1 MKRIWMAT
9 ACVGLLI
16 AGLSSTVV
24 GRVATV
30 SVAARPVKVVDQVGG
45 ASYAVALQ
53 GHIAFLGVGSRMLII
68 DVSTPTAPRAV
79 AWTDPLP
86 SLVQSIEVVDNLA
99 FVASSPDN
107 AFLDSASFSSL
118 DIIDVGDLAK
128 PRSVAAIGFP
138 GGIRELDVSEGF
150 AYLASEQDGL
160 RIVDVR
166 DPAHPAVAGELM
178 LGGSSD
184 SVSVSGSF
192 AFVANWAEGL
202 HVIDVS
208 DPDAPSLESRL
219 VMDGSVMK
227 VVANDGW
234 VYVVVENQDTG
245 DTVVH
250 LLDPRNATQVKHVG
264 SIPVDHSVDAIRVVD
279 DRLFMV
285 GSGLITLVDI
295 RDRRQ
300 PEIVAGGFWKGLAHD
315 LAVSG
320 PTIVAAADLLPSG
333 EESPAGLRVIVER
346 SGKLLAAGRFDTLRS
361 VGQVALTSDQVWF
374 GAEVINPR
382 LDSVVAMDR
391 LNPLNAGGSIQSSVV
406 GRIWD
411 IGATDGF
418 AALATWKVD
427 VPFAGGGLRIMDLRD
442 PKGPR
447 LAGGLEVN
455 GAAHGVAV
463 LGSHVFLAGGTGLE
477 VIDASDKEHPAIIAH
492 LPLTANAP
500 WSFDMEAVPEVV
512 FVASGDSDFPRNGGT
527 FLAIDVSIPTRPS
540 IVFEELL
547 SMRPECIAIAG
558 DTLYVAG
565 TGGLLVFDITVPTRP
580 RPIASKGSHLS
591 FEDMTIAHDIGY
603 AIVFSEAGNG
613 GPRHL
618 AIIDLRDPSNPM
630 ELADMHMPA
639 WPQSIDSADGHIY
652 VGGGDAGL
660 LVLSELEGP
669 LHTPTVTPTKT
680 STTFPTPTP
689 IAPTEEPMLVPQRI
703 YLPWLTGA
711 ARPAGTQRCVSVGPQ
726 SCTEAQHR
734 HDMQVGCKGH
744 YCPAIDWGCVRCN
757 VSWFRTSHLIHTH
770 RLSLLLNS
778 SRQTSSSRAPPKTR
792 FRHRRVP
799 PHPMPVCHQCP
810 RPL

>member
-9 ACVGLLI
+9 ACVGLLS

-68 DVSTPTAPRAV
+68 DVSTPTAPRPV

-118 DIIDVGDLAK
+118 DIIDVGDLSK

-166 DPAHPAVAGELM
+166 DPAHPVVASELM
-178 LGGSSD
+178 LGGSTD

-192 AFVANWAEGL
+192 AFVANWVEGL
-202 HVIDVS
+202 QVIDVS
-208 DPDAPSLESRL
+208 DPGAPRLESRL
-219 VMDGSVMK
+219 VMDGSVTK

-234 VYVVVENQDTG
+234 VYLVVDNQNTG

-250 LLDPRNATQVKHVG
+250 LLDPRDATQVKHVG
-264 SIPVDHSVDAIRVVD
+264 SIPVDHSVDAIRVVG
-279 DRLFMV
+279 DRLYMV
-285 GSGLITLVDI
+285 GSGFVNVFDI
-295 RDRRQ
+295 SDRRQ
-300 PEIVAGGFWKGLAHD
+300 PEIVAGGSWTGLAHD

-320 PTIVAAADLLPSG
+320 QTIVAAADLLSSVD
-333 EESPAGLRVIVER
+333 ESPAGLRVIVER
-346 SGKLLAAGRFDTLRS
+346 SGKLLAAGRFDTMRA
-361 VGQVALTSDQVWF
+361 VGPVALISDQVWF
-374 GAEVINPR
+374 GAKVISTHMDN
-382 LDSVVAMDR
+382 VVAIDR
-391 LNPLNAGGSIQSSVV
+391 LHPLDVGGTRLGSVV

-411 IGATDGF
+411 IVETDGF
-418 AALATWKVD
+418 AALATWDVD
-427 VPFAGGGLRIMDLRD
+427 VPFAGGGLRIMDMRD
-442 PKGPR
+442 SKGPR
-447 LAGGLEVN
+447 LVGGLEVN

-463 LGSHVFLAGGTGLE
+463 LGNHVFLAGGTGLE
-477 VIDASDKEHPAIIAH
+477 VIDASDKVHPAIIAH
-492 LPLTANAP
+492 LPLSANAS
-500 WSFDMEAVPEVV
+500 WSLDMEAVPDVV
-512 FVASGDSDFPRNGGT
+512 FVASGDSDFLSDRGM
-527 FLAIDVSIPTRPS
+527 FLAIDVSSPARPS
-540 IVFEELL
+540 IVFEEPLT
-547 SMRPECIAIAG
+547 MRPECIVIAG

-565 TGGLLVFDITVPTRP
+565 TRGLLVFDITVPMRP
-580 RPIASKGSHLS
+580 WPIVSKGPRLG
-591 FEDMTIAHDIGY
+591 FKDMTIAHDIGY
-603 AIVFSEAGNG
+603 AIVVNETASS

-630 ELADMHMPA
+630 QLADMHLPA
-639 WPQSIDSADGHIY
+639 WPRSIDSADGHIY

-660 LVLSELEGP
+660 LVLSEFDGL

-680 STTFPTPTP
+680 RTASPTSTPSSPKEVP
-689 IAPTEEPMLVPQRI
+689 SSVPQRM
-703 YLPWLTGA
+703 YLPWLTDT
-711 ARPAGTQRCVSVGPQ
+711 ARPAGT
-726 SCTEAQHR
+726 
-734 HDMQVGCKGH
+734 
-744 YCPAIDWGCVRCN
+744 
-757 VSWFRTSHLIHTH
+757 
-770 RLSLLLNS
+770 
-778 SRQTSSSRAPPKTR
+778 
-792 FRHRRVP
+792 
-799 PHPMPVCHQCP
+799 
-810 RPL
+810 